1 MRLQYIFAV
10 IITFNF
16 TYAYSLKPQTEQ
28 IRYNKNEYKR
38 LVNKANEYAMKNQI
52 DKSLETAETAYKIC
66 KNKKDALLIM
76 ARIYNFKKDYKNL
89 REVAEKILQ
98 ISPNNYLGNIY
109 LANSYIKE
117 NKVKAK
123 EILLNLSKKY
133 KNDDRISEKLKA
145 FDV

>member
-1 MRLQYIFAV
+1 MKFRYIFAV

-16 TYAYSLKPQTEQ
+16 TYAYVPKPQIQE
-28 IRYNKNEYKR
+28 IRSDRHEYKK

-52 DKSLETAETAYKIC
+52 EKSLETAKQAYKIC

-89 REVAEKILQ
+89 REVAEKIVT
-98 ISPNNYLGNIY
+98 ISPKDYLGNIY
-109 LANSYIKE
+109 LANSYVKIDKT
-117 NKVKAK
+117 KAK

-133 KNDDRISEKLKA
+133 KNDDRILKKLKELN
-145 FDV
+145 V